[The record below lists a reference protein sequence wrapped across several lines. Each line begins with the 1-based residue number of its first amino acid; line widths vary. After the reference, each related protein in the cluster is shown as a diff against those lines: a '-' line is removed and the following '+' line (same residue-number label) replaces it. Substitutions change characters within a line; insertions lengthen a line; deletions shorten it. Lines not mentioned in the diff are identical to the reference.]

1 MRSSRSSITFVVV
14 VVADDDICR
23 FASLF
28 SCVHFVHQQQN
39 QTHQERLE
47 VFAVTFDG
55 FALGIL
61 AACDVSR
68 EGNAFQLRAVA
79 QL

>member
-1 MRSSRSSITFVVV
+1 VRSSHSSITFVVAV
-14 VVADDDICR
+14 VVDDDICR
-23 FASLF
+23 FACLF
-28 SCVHFVHQQQN
+28 SCEHFVHQQQN

-47 VFAVTFDG
+47 VFAVTFNG